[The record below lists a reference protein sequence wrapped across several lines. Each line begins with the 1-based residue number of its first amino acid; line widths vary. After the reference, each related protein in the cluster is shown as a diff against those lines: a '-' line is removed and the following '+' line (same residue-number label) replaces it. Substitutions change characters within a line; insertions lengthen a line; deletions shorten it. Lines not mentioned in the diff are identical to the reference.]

1 MRVGD
6 IILNRWASEDNPI
19 RYSVFLRWQSGSKR
33 RASEAVCVAFVNGSI
48 RTVRWD
54 KYAVQHDSKYEVVGH
69 IPILKILREGLNDAK
84 RKMESVPSVSG

>member
-6 IILNRWASEDNPI
+6 IILNRWASEDNPK
-19 RYSVFLRWQSGSKR
+19 RYSVFLRWQGN
-33 RASEAVCVAFVNGSI
+33 EAVCVALVNNVV

-54 KYAVQHDSKYEVVGH
+54 KHAVRHDGKYEVVGH